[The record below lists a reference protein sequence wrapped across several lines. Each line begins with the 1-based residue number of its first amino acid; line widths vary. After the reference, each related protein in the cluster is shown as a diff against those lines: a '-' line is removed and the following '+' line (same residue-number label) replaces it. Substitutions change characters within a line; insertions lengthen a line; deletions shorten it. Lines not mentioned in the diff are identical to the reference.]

1 VKSIRL
7 SDSEVAGIASEIDF
21 TVLSV
26 GTSRVVFQ
34 TYRRVSDDSENPPKL
49 SWSSEK
55 EDDDTALEF
64 LEFNVIVTRVEEDPV
79 LLDL

>member
-34 TYRRVSDDSENPPKL
+34 VYVSDAAEEPEWIK
-49 SWSSEK
+49 K
-55 EDDDTALEF
+55 EGDDTALEF
-64 LEFNVIVTRVEEDPV
+64 KVVVTRVEEDPV

>member
-34 TYRRVSDDSENPPKL
+34 TWTSKDVSDNGTSKFI
-49 SWSSEK
+49 WSEK
-55 EDDDTALEF
+55 ADDDTALEF